1 MVSDVYGSE
10 HRKQQTDERMEHRP
24 VVPCLMVRAV
34 PGDMQ
39 FQTRIYRQRKKR
51 RQYYIHKEYKPFFV
65 HRFLIAK

>member
-1 MVSDVYGSE
+1 MVPDVYGSE
-10 HRKQQTDERMEHRP
+10 HRKQQTDKRMKHRP
-24 VVPCLMVRAV
+24 AVPKFMVCAV